1 MNAQSRII
9 ARLRRL
15 VRDAEAAGLA
25 LVADAGSTHGGIRV
39 MTAEEA
45 RSDDLRYLGVHVPM
59 HEGCGGSGSDRSGG
73 GNWM

>member
-1 MNAQSRII
+1 MSSQSRIV

-25 LVADAGSTHGGIRV
+25 LVVDAEADSGGVRV

-45 RSDDLRYLGVHVPM
+45 AADDLRSLGVLVPL
-59 HEGCGGSGSDRSGG
+59 HDGCGGGADRTGG
-73 GNWM
+73 GRWM